1 MKTYPLDIT
10 ARHIPKPTYA
20 EYFAEKFTAIIGG
33 QCKNQGDIMDRILL
47 ANSLLDNATQII
59 FVGEIGLAAIHA
71 LGIQTGRLERFEK
84 LHH

>member
-1 MKTYPLDIT
+1 
-10 ARHIPKPTYA
+10 
-20 EYFAEKFTAIIGG
+20 
-33 QCKNQGDIMDRILL
+33 MDRILL

-71 LGIQTGRLERFEK
+71 LGFETGRLERFEK